1 MDDSKSKLL
10 SSAQTFDQ
18 VQGLTYIDS
27 ILTEEEEV
35 FILKEVYESDWNTQI
50 KRRTQHYGYKY
61 DYTVKSIDKNM
72 FLGALP
78 KYAINLCQRLI
89 DEKIIKVMPDQM
101 IINEYLPGQ
110 GINPHIDKTDI
121 FGETIFSISLG
132 SGCIMKLTC
141 DETEIDIYLKRRS
154 ILILEDKARYNFK
167 HSIPS
172 RKSDK
177 INGKTIQ
184 RSTRVSLTFR
194 KALVNA

>member
-1 MDDSKSKLL
+1 MDDQKQKLFD
-10 SSAQTFDQ
+10 SAQTFDQ
-18 VQGLTYIDS
+18 VQGLRYIDS

-35 FILKEVYESDWNTQI
+35 FIFKEIYQNEWNTQL

-61 DYTVKSIDKNM
+61 DYSIKSIDKNM
-72 FLGALP
+72 FLGVLP
-78 KYAINLCQRLI
+78 KYAINFCQRLI
-89 DEKIIKVMPDQM
+89 DDKVIKVMPDQM

-121 FGETIFSISLG
+121 FGETIFSVSLG
-132 SGCIMKLTC
+132 SGCIMKLTYG
-141 DETEIDIYLKRRS
+141 ETEIDLYLKRRS
-154 ILILEDKARYNFK
+154 ILILEDKARYLFK

-177 INGKTIQ
+177 IDGKTIQ

-194 KALVNA
+194 KALVDA